1 MENFDIVMEKAYSEE
16 MEKTMTKQYEDL
28 KALKSSVSMKA
39 AKEYLSQ
46 ARDNAKKGYK
56 KEAVGYYKKCITEID
71 NTAKAFN
78 ELASNLLAS
87 GSVSDKVKK
96 ALIAGGLSM
105 LGILLSFVGAL
116 TVYKKT
122 GKLKDAFV
130 GQVAGTGASV
140 IGQKMYYAKLDKDDE
155 ENMKAFAKSVKEDP
169 KNTMRKLM
177 SDLMSMREAVVDE
190 MKEVQKS

>member
-28 KALKSSVSMKA
+28 KAIKSSVSMKA

-56 KEAVGYYKKCITEID
+56 KEAVNYYKKCIKEID

-78 ELASNLLAS
+78 KLANNLFAS

-96 ALIAGGLSM
+96 ILIAGGLAM
-105 LGILLSFVGAL
+105 LGNLLSLVGAL
-116 TVYKKT
+116 AINKKT
-122 GKLKDAFV
+122 GNTTGAFA
-130 GQVAGTGASV
+130 GQVAGVTASLV
-140 IGQKMYYAKLDKDDE
+140 GQKLYYAKIDKEDE
-155 ENMKAFAKSVKEDP
+155 ENLKAFSKSVKEDP
-169 KNTMRKLM
+169 KNTMMKLLA
-177 SDLMSMREAVVDE
+177 DLMSMREAIVDE
-190 MKEVQKS
+190 MKQVQKS

>member
-28 KALKSSVSMKA
+28 KAIKSSVSMKA

-56 KEAVGYYKKCITEID
+56 KEAVAYYKKCIKEID

-78 ELASNLLAS
+78 KLASDLLAS
-87 GSVSDKVKK
+87 GSVSDKLKK
-96 ALIAGGLSM
+96 ILIASGVSM

-116 TVYKKT
+116 TIYKKT
-122 GKLKDAFV
+122 GKLKNAFV
-130 GQVAGTGASV
+130 GQVAGMGATLTGE
-140 IGQKMYYAKLDKDDE
+140 KLYYTKLDKDDE

-169 KNTMRKLM
+169 KNTMRKLL

>member
-16 MEKTMTKQYEDL
+16 MEKTMTKKYEDI
-28 KALKSSVSMKA
+28 KAIKSSVSMKA
-39 AKEYLSQ
+39 AKDYLSQ

-56 KEAVGYYKKCITEID
+56 KEAVNYYKKCIKEID

-78 ELASNLLAS
+78 KLASDLFAS
-87 GSVSDKVKK
+87 GSVSDKLKK
-96 ALIAGGLSM
+96 ILIAGGLSM

-116 TVYKKT
+116 AIYKKT
-122 GKLKDAFV
+122 GKLKNATV
-130 GQVAGTGASV
+130 GQAAGMGATA

-155 ENMKAFAKSVKEDP
+155 ENMKAFAKSVNEDP

-177 SDLMSMREAVVDE
+177 SDLISMREAVVNE

>member
-28 KALKSSVSMKA
+28 KAIKSSVSMKA

-56 KEAVGYYKKCITEID
+56 KEAINYYKKCIKEID

-78 ELASNLLAS
+78 KLASNLLAS

-96 ALIAGGLSM
+96 ILIAGGLAM
-105 LGILLSFVGAL
+105 LGNLLSLAGAL
-116 TVYKKT
+116 TIRKKT
-122 GKLKDAFV
+122 GNITGAFA
-130 GQVAGTGASV
+130 GQVAGITASLA
-140 IGQKMYYAKLDKDDE
+140 GQKLYYAKIDKEDE
-155 ENMKAFAKSVKEDP
+155 ENLKAFSNSVKEDP
-169 KNTMRKLM
+169 KNTMMKLLA
-177 SDLMSMREAVVDE
+177 DLMSMREAVVNE